1 MYIYIYVYFII
12 LSFILMYIL
21 QTYIFSIV
29 FYFCCWLVS
38 YTSFSSWRL
47 LHGLHHVFLIITVSS
62 GHEHSL
68 LCDESFTGA
77 PVSPAPPLMVYFL
90 LSQCLP
96 VTSTRSCVMRALQ
109 ELPSAQPLPSWCTC
123 HVRCSYRCWIL
134 CFTLFMQLLAF
145 SFYRPAQVWS
155 AHHEPHPL

>member
-62 GHEHSL
+62 SHEHSL

-77 PVSPAPPLMVYFL
+77 PVSPAPPLMVHLSCALLLQMLDSLFYFVYAVACLFL
-90 LSQCLP
+90 LQACSGVICTPWASPPVNARLSRFSNSTELTSQHP
-96 VTSTRSCVMRALQ
+96 VR
-109 ELPSAQPLPSWCTC
+109 
-123 HVRCSYRCWIL
+123 
-134 CFTLFMQLLAF
+134 F
-145 SFYRPAQVWS
+145 
-155 AHHEPHPL
+155 